1 MGARASCTGGEDKAT
16 VTGRISGRSLALSG
30 GSCSGDRMPTGQ
42 RKKFLQRGRVMA
54 TRRGYGAHQRPVALC
69 AWAGQA

>member
-1 MGARASCTGGEDKAT
+1 MVRGGGREPEHGDLRRVARAPGGYCFYRLNAN
-16 VTGRISGRSLALSG
+16 
-30 GSCSGDRMPTGQ
+30 
-42 RKKFLQRGRVMA
+42 RKPENFLQRGRVMA